1 MRYAPA
7 SVNGTHTNRNITASI
22 ELCSIWFTAEST
34 AVRSPVYASVNSEHS
49 VLFASEREWSAT
61 NSTQIASAPTPRAST
76 APITPSP
83 VSIANRAYSGAA
95 SAENVMVI
103 ARCNTDTQPKARI
116 TSKAPIAATAQN
128 SASNK
133 SAP

>member
-1 MRYAPA
+1 MVCNEQHADCQRA
-7 SVNGTHTNRNITASI
+7 N
-22 ELCSIWFTAEST
+22 AESVYRT
-34 AVRSPVYASVNSEHS
+34 HNAVAREHC
-49 VLFASEREWSAT
+49 E
-61 NSTQIASAPTPRAST
+61 
-76 APITPSP
+76 
-83 VSIANRAYSGAA
+83 RAYSGAA